1 MLVACHAAVAEHGP
15 GLTKEQAREATSGN
29 LCRCGTY
36 PHVLQA
42 ALDAAHAAKGR

>member
-1 MLVACHAAVAEHGP
+1 MVMACAAAVAEHGP
-15 GLTKEQAREATSGN
+15 GLTIEQARAATAGN

-42 ALDAAHAAKGR
+42 AVSAAKSAKGR